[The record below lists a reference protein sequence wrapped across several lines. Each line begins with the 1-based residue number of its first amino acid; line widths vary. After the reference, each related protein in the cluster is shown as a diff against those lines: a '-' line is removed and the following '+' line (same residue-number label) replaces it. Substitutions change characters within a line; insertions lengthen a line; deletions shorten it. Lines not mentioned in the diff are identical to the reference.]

1 MSMFKE
7 AAIDPQRGGA
17 HPLPSEGIKTIK
29 STGSFA
35 LDSLETLR
43 RRLLD
48 ISARNRL
55 LNFPHGRVGNVRIID
70 ELPNELHQMLLSE
83 EELRFKP
90 VPDPTRAQLVE
101 AGYLGRQSP
110 QTGEVLRGTKGPTA
124 AEWGQRLGF
133 ATSYDL
139 PFRREQGNNPRN
151 HIDKGVQTLL
161 FPSELET
168 RLRALRAK
176 AETAIEE
183 TGANICYAA
192 FGFLEW
198 YDGPESDTP
207 RHAPLLLIPVRIA
220 KGRLNAANGTY
231 HYTVAYTGEEILPN
245 LSLREKLRIDFQL
258 ALPELDDLTAPEDY
272 FAAVQERVAK
282 PQPRWRVRRMVTV
295 ALLNF
300 SKLLMYL
307 DLDPQR
313 WPKERAITDHPIV
326 SRFFSTQSQEGSGS
340 GFCDEHP
347 IDDIAEIHQRYPLID
362 DADSSQ
368 HSALID
374 AVQGKN
380 LVIEGPPG
388 TGKSQTITN
397 LIAAALA
404 GGKRVLFV
412 AEKLAALEVVKRRL
426 DRAGLGDFCLEL
438 HSHKTQKRH
447 VLEDIASRLSNQNH
461 YRKPAQIEADIA
473 RYEALK
479 DELRQY
485 AELINS
491 DWKQTGL
498 SIHAILTSACRYR
511 EELNVDPS
519 TLHPDGFDGEVLTP
533 DVHRQSRD
541 TVGLLGEV
549 YGSILAQLGGTGN
562 LLDHPW
568 FGVENRD
575 LQLFDTQRVCESLS
589 QWQDALTTLAGAVET
604 VANQLGV
611 EPPGLPDDL
620 RAIETLRADLVATP
634 LLHGNEVLTALPHLL
649 GPSLAAVEQRLALY
663 HEIRGFRETL
673 ADRIRPEVLDSPTT
687 LGHLPKAYSGLNA
700 LGLAVPTDLGTLTT
714 ALRRVDELQRS
725 LKELGKHMAEVAI
738 SLGHAFTDVIKL
750 NEVGLHEFRGLVELV
765 SELRSPLLSLRGEWC
780 DDDELDELLPDLQS
794 RLTVLQAARDELQ
807 SVFALDHLPS
817 PQDLDDARAR
827 LAERGLL
834 GWFNGEWRAARR
846 RVLGLAA
853 KPGTSIKALVG
864 HLDLLVHYARDKQS
878 LETDVRFGRALGSH
892 FSGLGT
898 PISDLLE
905 LRGWYRLTRQRY
917 GIGFGP
923 KVALGDAVIGMRS
936 SVAKGIQSL
945 AQQGILA
952 RVDQFLSA
960 LAELR
965 SLFLGYPALQSNSAA
980 LVSADGP
987 LATLGDRLGVHL
999 KVCQECLVDAQITV
1013 AELAE
1018 IAGHL
1023 QALQSRYAD
1032 WYAEAVPQQ
1041 WSQSRLDLSTSPE
1054 LIDDTTISA
1063 AENTVALARW
1073 AESDIAT
1080 EPLQAAIRRAPS
1092 EGMFASLRVL
1102 AAQISDAWQ
1111 AQTDRFGEFA
1121 LLTQL
1126 DRDAW
1131 QRGDNPRIDG
1141 LVARNQAALNSA
1153 DLLSSWLDYVRVRHR
1168 TNVIGF
1174 ARLATALER
1183 GEIAPT
1189 AMDAG
1194 FKLAVTDLLARQI
1207 INEIPALARF
1217 SGNAQRAVQKQFCQY
1232 DETLKKLQRERIA
1245 WQISQNKVPNGWFG
1259 GRVADYTELAL
1270 LRHEC
1275 GKKKRHI
1282 PLRQL
1287 VRRAGNA
1294 LAALK
1299 PCFMMG
1305 PMSVAQYLPPGEIGF
1320 DLVVMDEASQMK
1332 PEDALGAVARGGQL
1346 VVVGDPKQL
1355 PPTSFFDRV
1364 IGDDGDEEDAT
1375 GIAES
1380 ESILDIAA
1388 PMFDARR
1395 LRWHYRSQHEHLIA
1409 FSNHA
1414 FYNGGLIVFP
1424 TPYSESDDFG
1434 VKWTRVPR
1442 GRFVNR
1448 RNLEEARVIATAV
1461 QQHLLHRAGES
1472 LGVVAM
1478 SAEQR
1483 DQIERAVEEAAKEDP
1498 FLQEAI
1504 ERNQFTEEPFFIKNL
1519 ENVQGDERD
1528 VVFISCTYG
1537 PEEVGGRVFQRF
1549 GPINS
1554 DVGWRRLNVLF
1565 TRSKKRMHV
1574 FSSMGAEDIILSER
1588 SKRGV
1593 VAFKD
1598 FLSFA
1603 ESGLLHRTADT
1614 GREPDSDFE
1623 VAVASALQQAGFEC
1637 QPQVG
1642 VAGFFIDLAVRD
1654 PGKRGRY
1661 LMGIE
1666 CDGAS
1671 YHSAKSVRDRDRL
1684 RQEVLERLG
1693 WRIRRIW
1700 STDWYRNPR
1709 SEIEPILRELAML
1722 KTEAVEPAEVMTE
1735 AQEVSAIVERGER
1748 EAQILDAAIPP
1759 KLDLRE
1765 ALLRFDN
1772 EFIRQQAPETPE
1784 HQRLLRPAMLEALLE
1799 FRPVTKSEFVEMLPL
1814 YLRQATCPHEGGY
1827 LEQVLHIIEDA
1838 ETPKRL

>member
-1 MSMFKE
+1 MSVE
-7 AAIDPQRGGA
+7 APD
-17 HPLPSEGIKTIK
+17 
-29 STGSFA
+29 SFA

-48 ISARNRL
+48 LSARNRL
-55 LNFPHGRVGNVRIID
+55 LNFPHGRAGNVRVID
-70 ELPNELHQMLLSE
+70 ELPNELHRMLLSE
-83 EELRFKP
+83 EELRFEP
-90 VPDPTRAQLVE
+90 VPEPTRTQLVE
-101 AGYLGRQSP
+101 AGYLGQDP
-110 QTGEVLRGTKGPTA
+110 QTGEVLRGAKGPTA

-133 ATSYDL
+133 PTSYDL
-139 PFRREQGNNPRN
+139 PSPRETGNNPRK
-151 HIDKGVQTLL
+151 HTDRAVQTLL

-198 YDGPESDTP
+198 YDGAESDTP
-207 RHAPLLLIPVRIA
+207 RHAPLLLVPVRIA

-231 HYTVAYTGEEILPN
+231 HYTVAYTGEDILPN

-272 FAAVQERVAK
+272 FAAVQELVAK
-282 PQPRWRVRRMVTV
+282 PQPRWRVRRWVTV

-313 WPKERAITDHPIV
+313 WPGHQSITSHPIV
-326 SRFFSTQSQEGSGS
+326 SRFFSTQSQEGPGS

-347 IDDIAEIHQRYPLID
+347 IDDIPEIHQRYPLID

-404 GGKRVLFV
+404 EGKRVLFV

-438 HSHKTQKRH
+438 HSHKTQKRK
-447 VLEDIASRLSNQNH
+447 VLDDVSTRLSNH
-461 YRKPAQIEADIA
+461 SRYRQPAQIDADIA

-491 DWKQTGL
+491 PWKRTGL
-498 SIHAILTSACRYR
+498 SIHQILAAACRYR
-511 EELNVDPS
+511 EELAVDPG
-519 TLHPDGFDGEVLTP
+519 TLHPEGFDGEVLTP
-533 DVHRQSRD
+533 DVQRQSRD
-541 TVGLLGEV
+541 TVGLLADV
-549 YGSILAQLGGTGN
+549 YGAILAQLGGSGS
-562 LLDHPW
+562 LRDHPW
-568 FGVENRD
+568 FGVGNLD
-575 LQLFDTQRVCESLS
+575 LQLFDTPRVCASLS
-589 QWQDALTTLAGAVET
+589 QWQEALAALAGAVAA
-604 VANQLGV
+604 VAERLGV
-611 EPPGLPDDL
+611 EPASVLDDL
-620 RAIETLRADLVATP
+620 HAIETLRADLLATP
-634 LLHGNEVLTALPHLL
+634 MLRGNELLSALSHLS
-649 GPSLAAVEQRLALY
+649 GPDLAAVERRLALH
-663 HEIRGFRETL
+663 HEIRGLRATL
-673 ADRIRPEVLDSPTT
+673 AGRVRPAVLDAPETR
-687 LGHLPKAYSGLNA
+687 GHLPVAYAGLGA
-700 LGLAVPTDLGTLTT
+700 LGVAPDSDLGTLTT
-714 ALRRVDELQRS
+714 ALRRVDELQRG
-725 LKELGKHMAEVAI
+725 LKELGRPMAEVAI

-750 NEVGLHEFRGLVELV
+750 NEAGLREFRGLVELV
-765 SELRSPLLSLRGEWC
+765 GQLRPPLLGLRGEWC
-780 DDDELDELLPDLQS
+780 DDDGLDELLPELQS
-794 RLTVLQAARDELQ
+794 RLTGLQAAHDALQ
-807 SVFALDHLPS
+807 AVFALDRLPR
-817 PQDLDDARAR
+817 PDELDEARAR

-834 GWFNGEWRAARR
+834 GWFNGAWRAARR
-846 RVLGLAA
+846 RVLALAA
-853 KPGTSIKALVG
+853 KPGTGIKALSG
-864 HLDLLVHYARDKQS
+864 HLDRLVQYARDKQS
-878 LETDVRFGRALGSH
+878 LETDGRFGRALGPH
-892 FSGLGT
+892 FSGLNT
-898 PISDLLE
+898 PISDLTE
-905 LRGWYRLTRQRY
+905 LRAWYRSTRQRY
-917 GIGFGP
+917 GLGFGP

-952 RVDQFLSA
+952 SVDQVLGG

-965 SLFLGYPALQSNSAA
+965 SVFPGYSPLQSDTAA
-980 LVSADGP
+980 LVAADGP
-987 LATLGDRLGVHL
+987 LTTLGDRLGGHL
-999 KVCQECLVDAQITV
+999 KVCGECLLDAQIAV
-1013 AELAE
+1013 AELAQ
-1018 IAGHL
+1018 IAGQL
-1023 QALQSRYAD
+1023 QSLQSRYAD
-1032 WYAEAVPQQ
+1032 WEAEAVPPQ
-1041 WSQSRLDLSTSPE
+1041 WLQDPIDLSAPPE
-1054 LIDDTTISA
+1054 RIDDTTIAA

-1073 AESDIAT
+1073 VEGGIAT
-1080 EPLQAAIRRAPS
+1080 EPLRGAIRRDPS
-1092 EGMFASLRVL
+1092 EAMFASLRAL
-1102 AAQISDAWQ
+1102 AADLSDAWQ
-1111 AQTDRFGEFA
+1111 AQTNRFGAFA
-1121 LLTQL
+1121 ELTQL
-1126 DRDAW
+1126 DRYAW
-1131 QRGDNPRIDG
+1131 QLGGNPTLEG
-1141 LVARNQAALNSA
+1141 LRVRNQAALTSA
-1153 DLLSSWLDYVRVRHR
+1153 DGLSSWLDYIRVRHR
-1168 TNVIGF
+1168 AHAIGF
-1174 ARLATALER
+1174 ARLAVALEQ
-1183 GEIAPT
+1183 GEIAP
-1189 AMDAG
+1189 DAIDGG

-1207 INEIPALARF
+1207 LKEIPALARF
-1217 SGNAQRAVQKQFCQY
+1217 SGNAQLAVQKQFRQY

-1245 WQISQNKVPNGWFG
+1245 WRIAQNEVPGGWFG

-1270 LRHEC
+1270 LKHEC
-1275 GKKKRHI
+1275 AKKKRHI

-1305 PMSVAQYLPPGEIGF
+1305 PMSVAQYLAPGEIAF

-1364 IGDDGDEEDAT
+1364 IGDDEDEADAT

-1380 ESILDIAA
+1380 ESILDIAI

-1414 FYNGGLIVFP
+1414 FYEGGLVVFP
-1424 TPYSESDDFG
+1424 APYSESDDFG
-1434 VKWTRVPR
+1434 VKWTRVSR

-1448 RNLEEARVIATAV
+1448 RNLEEARVIAAAV
-1461 QQHLLHRAGES
+1461 RQHLLHRPGES

-1498 FLQEAI
+1498 LFQEAI
-1504 ERNQFTEEPFFIKNL
+1504 ESNQVAEEPLFIKNL

-1565 TRSKKRMHV
+1565 TRSKRRMHV
-1574 FSSMGAEDIILSER
+1574 FSSIGADDIILSER

-1593 VAFKD
+1593 VAFKE
-1598 FLSFA
+1598 FLAFA
-1603 ESGLLHRTADT
+1603 ESGLLHRSADT
-1614 GREPDSDFE
+1614 VRGPDSDFE
-1623 VAVASALQQAGFEC
+1623 VAVASALKQAGFEC

-1654 PGKRGRY
+1654 PGQGGRY

-1684 RQEVLERLG
+1684 RQAVLERLG

-1709 SEIEPILRELAML
+1709 GEIEPILRELAAL
-1722 KTEAVEPAEVMTE
+1722 KTEAAEPAEAVAE
-1735 AQEVSAIVERGER
+1735 VQEVSAIVERDER
-1748 EAQILDAAIPP
+1748 EAQLLEAAIPP
-1759 KLDLRE
+1759 DLGLRE
-1765 ALLRFDN
+1765 ALLLFDA
-1772 EFIRQQAPETPE
+1772 EVIRRQLPDTPDD
-1784 HQRLLRPAMLEALLE
+1784 QRLLRPAMLEALLE
-1799 FRPVTKSEFVEMLPL
+1799 FRPATKGEFVEMLPL
-1814 YLRQATCPHEGGY
+1814 YLRQATCPQEGRY
-1827 LEQVLHIIEDA
+1827 LDQVLRIIEDA
-1838 ETPKRL
+1838 ETPRTHAR